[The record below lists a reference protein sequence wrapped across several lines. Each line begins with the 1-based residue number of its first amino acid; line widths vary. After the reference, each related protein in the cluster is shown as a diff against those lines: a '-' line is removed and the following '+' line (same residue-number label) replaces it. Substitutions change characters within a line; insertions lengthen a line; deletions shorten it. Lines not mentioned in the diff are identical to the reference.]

1 MNASCS
7 EDTTKSVGDSWQC
20 DNPKCVCTCLD
31 NGHVSADCPP
41 APGAQ
46 NVVTATS
53 SVEEVL
59 VKGAFVVVLLFMM
72 CFTALCFFM
81 FRANKGRRSRKE
93 VLQEVDD
100 IQEEEREGP

>member
-1 MNASCS
+1 MCPVLKTRRRASATHGS
-7 EDTTKSVGDSWQC
+7 AMTPG
-20 DNPKCVCTCLD
+20 VCTCLD

-93 VLQEVDD
+93 VLQEVND